1 MSAAAGEAEAAVVV
15 GARRAS
21 WEPPERRRS
30 VVGGR
35 EGGGCSSL
43 CSLWGWSVGLEVCV
57 GGGGGGGGVLRG
69 NRGRRSGIP
78 ARGRLSLAG
87 SLLSGLVHVGPHTPG
102 T

>member
-43 CSLWGWSVGLEVCV
+43 CVAACGAGVSDSRW
-57 GGGGGGGGVLRG
+57 GVLRG

-78 ARGRLSLAG
+78 ARGING
-87 SLLSGLVHVGPHTPG
+87 SA
-102 T
+102 

>member
-1 MSAAAGEAEAAVVV
+1 MSAAAGEVEAAVVV

-43 CSLWGWSVGLEVCV
+43 CVAACGAGVSDSRCW
-57 GGGGGGGGVLRG
+57 GGGGVLRG

-78 ARGRLSLAG
+78 ARGING
-87 SLLSGLVHVGPHTPG
+87 SA
-102 T
+102 